1 MPPTSREARLRRLA
15 ERLGTQHRVSV
26 EPLFDPARQSWT
38 LRWYDGPAVAD
49 VRSALTQDGPENAA
63 VLARRDLTTR
73 ALALAAIRE
82 TRAGALHRWVG
93 NWGQRYHLEQMIGDR
108 PYPERTA
115 DHREERMLTR
125 LLAAATLGS
134 SAAPDENRAFELIA
148 RDGIAWLLPSHR
160 LAEPNR
166 ADEPSDGPA
175 DGPAE
180 GLALTP
186 IEFLTS
192 RYATAEHRSAWET
205 ALTPMPTAAAV
216 AAVRADPDAPPEAA
230 RAALALLP
238 TLRAALT
245 DELDRAESAL
255 ARVAAER

>member
-1 MPPTSREARLRRLA
+1 MPQTSREARLRRLA
-15 ERLGTQHRVSV
+15 ERLGTQHRTSV
-26 EPLFDPARQSWT
+26 EPLYDPARQSWT
-38 LRWYDGPAVAD
+38 LRWYDGPAVSA
-49 VRSALTQDGPENAA
+49 VRSALTQDGPENAT

-108 PYPERTA
+108 PFPERTA
-115 DHREERMLTR
+115 DQREERMLTR
-125 LLAAATLGS
+125 LLAAATLGRS
-134 SAAPDENRAFELIA
+134 TAPDENRAFELIA
-148 RDGIAWLLPSHR
+148 RDGIAWLLPEHR
-160 LAEPNR
+160 LAEPDR
-166 ADEPSDGPA
+166 TD
-175 DGPAE
+175 

-192 RYATAEHRSAWET
+192 RYATAEHRAAWET
-205 ALTPMPTAAAV
+205 ALTPMPLKAAV

-230 RAALALLP
+230 RAALDLLP

-245 DELDRAESAL
+245 AELDRAESAL